1 MTHPVP
7 TGRGY
12 ALALAEDAAA
22 APTLYLYDILG
33 TDLFGGIAARQVV
46 EDLRALGEVPA
57 LDVRV
62 NSPGG
67 DVFEGIAVY
76 NSLVRFPAKVTVHV
90 DGIAASIA
98 SLIATAGDQTVVA
111 ENAMFM
117 VHRPWTVVAGD
128 ADAMRQQAE
137 TLDKAWGA
145 MLTTYSRR
153 TGRRPATI
161 ERRVAGAGGEWWMS
175 AEDAVAEGFAD
186 EVAQPTKQAAVF
198 GLGRFQKVPARLA
211 ARATDDDAG
220 PLVLPTLPCVAEI
233 EPPRIERPA
242 LDGEIEPQPDATAP
256 EVLAAAAARR
266 RRIVEVLRVT
276 G

>member
-7 TGRGY
+7 NGRGY
-12 ALALAEDAAA
+12 ALALAEESTAT
-22 APTLYLYDILG
+22 PTLYLYDILG
-33 TDLFGGIAARQVV
+33 GDPFGGIAARQVV
-46 EDLRALGEVPA
+46 DDLRALGEVAA

-76 NSLVRFPAKVTVHV
+76 NALVRFPAKVTVHV

-98 SLIATAGDQTVVA
+98 SLIAMAGDQTLVA

-128 ADAMRQQAE
+128 AEVMRQQAD

-145 MLTTYSRR
+145 MLTTYARR

-161 ERRVAGAGGEWWMS
+161 ERQVAGAGGEWWMT
-175 AEDAVAEGFAD
+175 AEEAVAEGFAD
-186 EVAQPTKQAAVF
+186 GVEKPTKQAAVF

-211 ARATDDDAG
+211 ARAADDDAA
-220 PLVLPTLPCVAEI
+220 PLVLPTLPRVAEI
-233 EPPRIERPA
+233 EPPRVERPA
-242 LDGEIEPQPDATAP
+242 VDAAVEPPAAGPTP
-256 EVLAAAAARR
+256 EALAAARARR
-266 RRIVEVLRVT
+266 RRIVEVLRT
-276 G
+276 TS